1 MECNKDEAVKAKE
14 IAERKLTERDIAV
27 AQKICFEG
35 SKYMGR
41 LRWYLKRGVCCLI
54 EPKKMVYDNERA
66 KRDAIRNMSMQGNR
80 HVPMNPAA
88 ARQAAHPGQPAGGN
102 LKRAH
107 AEAAMS
113 ALNQEALL
121 RKKRRTAELK
131 SELDPAA
138 LPLEL
143 LRVMTDAEI
152 EAQRKAAD
160 TSDSESTCG
169 ESKKGGEVLCG
180 WRQKCDKAH
189 SDIFKKE
196 EGRSKY
202 C

>member
-1 MECNKDEAVKAKE
+1 
-14 IAERKLTERDIAV
+14 
-27 AQKICFEG
+27 
-35 SKYMGR
+35 
-41 LRWYLKRGVCCLI
+41 
-54 EPKKMVYDNERA
+54 MVYDNERA

-80 HVPMNPAA
+80 HVPMNPAS

-121 RKKRRTAELK
+121 KKKRRTAELK

-143 LRVMTDAEI
+143 LRVVTDAEI
-152 EAQRKAAD
+152 EAQEKSCRYFRLRKHM
-160 TSDSESTCG
+160 CG
-169 ESKKGGEVLCG
+169 FDGLCG
-180 WRQKCDKAH
+180 AVVVKVQYRDSNH
-189 SDIFKKE
+189 F
-196 EGRSKY
+196 
-202 C
+202 